1 MPISNLAPQA
11 LAQLTPQALA
21 DMALAADQEA
31 RRLRKAGDPD
41 AAARWDEESARL
53 AAAFQ
58 NT

>member
-31 RRLRKAGDPD
+31 RRLRKSGDPA